1 MSIIGALVIPIMI
14 CGIVLY
20 GLFMRVNVFDSFIEG
35 ARDGMKTAVDILPP
49 LLALVVAV
57 SMLRTSGALGILVN
71 ILRPVSDF
79 FGIPPEVSPLAL
91 LCPVSGS
98 GSFSMYQSLLTEYG
112 VDNPIERAASI
123 MMCSTETTFYAI
135 AIYYGAVNIKKI
147 RYTVPAALTADI
159 TSFIMSSLLDRI
171 MYT

>member
-20 GLFMRVNVFDSFIEG
+20 GLFMRVNVFDCFVEG

-79 FGIPPEVSPLAL
+79 SESHRRFLRLRCCVPCLAAVRFQ
-91 LCPVSGS
+91 C
-98 GSFSMYQSLLTEYG
+98 
-112 VDNPIERAASI
+112 IRA
-123 MMCSTETTFYAI
+123 F
-135 AIYYGAVNIKKI
+135 
-147 RYTVPAALTADI
+147 
-159 TSFIMSSLLDRI
+159 
-171 MYT
+171 

>member
-1 MSIIGALVIPIMI
+1 MSIIGALVMPLMI

-20 GLFMRVNVFDSFIEG
+20 GLIMRVNVFDCFIEG
-35 ARDGMKTAVDILPP
+35 AKDGMKTAVDILPP

-57 SMLRTSGALGILVN
+57 SMLRTSGALSILVD

-79 FGIPPEVSPLAL
+79 LGIQPEVSPLAL

-98 GSFSMYQSLLTEYG
+98 GSLSMYENLLSEYG

-147 RYTVPAALTADI
+147 RYTVPAALSADI
-159 TSFIMSSLLDRI
+159 TSFILSSLLARI

>member
-91 LCPVSGS
+91 RFVFNVSEPFDG
-98 GSFSMYQSLLTEYG
+98 
-112 VDNPIERAASI
+112 
-123 MMCSTETTFYAI
+123 
-135 AIYYGAVNIKKI
+135 I
-147 RYTVPAALTADI
+147 R
-159 TSFIMSSLLDRI
+159 R
-171 MYT
+171 